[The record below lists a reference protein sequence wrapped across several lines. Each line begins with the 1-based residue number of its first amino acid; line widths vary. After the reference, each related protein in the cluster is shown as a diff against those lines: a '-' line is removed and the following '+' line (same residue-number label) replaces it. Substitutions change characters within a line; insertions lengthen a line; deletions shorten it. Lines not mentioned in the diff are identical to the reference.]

1 MVLGVEPF
9 AVRKVH
15 STVRIYENVCVYD
28 SVFLP
33 VMDPNFAWKYA
44 VDPSVPP
51 LPMLSKAIEDVSILA
66 LLPFVIHRLDHK

>member
-1 MVLGVEPF
+1 
-9 AVRKVH
+9 
-15 STVRIYENVCVYD
+15 
-28 SVFLP
+28 
-33 VMDPNFAWKYA
+33 MDPNFAWKYA